1 MSNINNTIKNFGV
14 IKENFNTLLIDG
26 ILTKNKEKKD
36 LFKKYINEIN
46 GNEILKTQFLV
57 YTNIEKKIEPNQK
70 KAEMFVNEN
79 INLFSKY
86 KKKDILAANEKLSKV
101 LPLIES
107 DFQVPEL
114 YEHITNL
121 ILTEK
126 KPSTIDTIVEST
138 SKIVDHIV
146 NNKENV
152 VTHEINLPNST
163 VAAIMVQKYNDKYSD
178 LDEHE
183 KNILKV
189 LIDSTDEEKKETY
202 KDTIRECINLIDEK
216 YKTSDLEEKNK
227 LLMVKDK
234 ILSDSLEINENFFY
248 KISKLVELRN
258 TLKEN

>member
-1 MSNINNTIKNFGV
+1 MSNINNTIKNFGA
-14 IKENFNTLLIDG
+14 IKESFNSLLIDG
-26 ILTKNKEKKD
+26 ILTKDKDKKN
-36 LFKKYINEIN
+36 LFKKYINKIN
-46 GNEILKTQFLV
+46 ENEILKTQFLV
-57 YTNIEKKIEPNQK
+57 YTNIEKKVEPNQK
-70 KAEMFVNEN
+70 KAEMFVNEC

-86 KKKDILAANEKLSKV
+86 KKKDILDANEKLSKI

-107 DFQVPEL
+107 EFKVLDL
-114 YEHITNL
+114 YEHITSL

-126 KPSTIDTIVEST
+126 KASTIDTIVDAT
-138 SKIVDHIV
+138 SKIVDYIV

-152 VTHEINLPNST
+152 VSEQINLPNST
-163 VAAIMVQKYNDKYSD
+163 VSAIMVQKYNDKYSD

-183 KNILKV
+183 KKILKV
-189 LIDSTDEEKKETY
+189 LIDSTDDEKKEIY

-234 ILSDSLEINENFFY
+234 ILNDSIEVNENFHT

>member
-1 MSNINNTIKNFGV
+1 MSNTNNTIKNFGV
-14 IKENFNTLLIDG
+14 IKENFNSLLIDG
-26 ILTKNKEKKD
+26 IMTKNKEKKT
-36 LFKKYINEIN
+36 LFKKYINAIN
-46 GNEILKTQFLV
+46 ENEILKTQFLV

-86 KKKDILAANEKLSKV
+86 KKKDIIDANEKLSSI

-107 DFQVPEL
+107 EFKVPEL

-126 KPSTIDTIVEST
+126 KASTIDTIVEST
-138 SKIVDHIV
+138 SKIVDYII

-152 VTHEINLPNST
+152 LSEHITLPNST
-163 VAAIMVQKYNDKYSD
+163 ISAIMVQKYNDKYSD

-183 KNILKV
+183 KKILKT
-189 LIDSTDEEKKETY
+189 LIDSTDEEKKEIY

-234 ILSDSLEINENFFY
+234 ILNDSVEINENFFN